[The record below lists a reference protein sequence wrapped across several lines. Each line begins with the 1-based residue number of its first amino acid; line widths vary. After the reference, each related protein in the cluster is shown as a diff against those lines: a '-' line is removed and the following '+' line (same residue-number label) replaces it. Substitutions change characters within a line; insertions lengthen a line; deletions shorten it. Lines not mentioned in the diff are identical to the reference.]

1 MVTLAPLWVSAASA
15 LARRSVTAVSRRVPL
30 SVLEL
35 AIVTQEGTSA
45 DALRGA
51 TELALA
57 ADRLGFERFWVAEH
71 HNMVSVASTSPP
83 VLMAHL
89 AANTERIRVGSGGI
103 MLPNHAPLVVAEQI
117 ALIEALHPGRV
128 DLGLGRAPG
137 TDAYTA
143 MALRRTEDLSAEDF
157 PRDLLDLMGLLGD
170 PRPDDRARLVSG
182 GAPLWD
188 RFAATP
194 RAATFPQVLL
204 LGSSGYSAQLAGL
217 LGLRFVFAHHFDM
230 GGTDE
235 AAALYRRS
243 FRPSEHLA
251 EPHLIVSAN
260 VLVSDTEAEAERQ
273 ALPGQLLIH
282 GIRTGERI
290 QLLSPEDAPDHRW
303 AGVARSTRSGRIV
316 GTPERVVEQLESLQ
330 ERTGADELMIS
341 TVCHGTEARV
351 RSMELLAESWS
362 AAA

>member
-1 MVTLAPLWVSAASA
+1 LGRVT
-15 LARRSVTAVSRRVPL
+15 RRVPL

-35 AIVTQEGTSA
+35 AIVTADGTSR
-45 DALRGA
+45 DALLGA
-51 TELALA
+51 TELAQA
-57 ADRLGFERFWVAEH
+57 ADRLGYERFWVAEH
-71 HNMVSVASTSPP
+71 HNMASVASTNPP

-89 AANTERIRVGSGGI
+89 AARTERIRVGSGGV

-117 ALIEALHPGRV
+117 AAIEALHPGRV
-128 DLGLGRAPG
+128 DLGIGRAPG
-137 TDAYTA
+137 TDPYTA

-170 PRPDDRARLVSG
+170 PRPELRREMVAGDR
-182 GAPLWD
+182 PLWE
-188 RFAATP
+188 RFTATP
-194 RAATFPQVLL
+194 LAQSRPQILL

-235 AAALYRRS
+235 AAELYRRS
-243 FRPSEHLA
+243 FRPSAELS

-260 VLVSDTEAEAERQ
+260 VLVAETEAEAHRQ

-290 QLLSPEDAPDHRW
+290 RLVTPEEAAEHRW
-303 AGVARSTRSGRIV
+303 AGVARNARSNRIV
-316 GTPERVVEQLESLQ
+316 GTAEQAVALLEELAA
-330 ERTGADELMIS
+330 RTGAAELMVS
-341 TVCHGTEARV
+341 TVAHATATRV
-351 RSMELLAESWS
+351 RSLELLADAWGTG
-362 AAA
+362 AG

>member
-1 MVTLAPLWVSAASA
+1 MT
-15 LARRSVTAVSRRVPL
+15 TRVPL

-51 TELALA
+51 TDLARA
-57 ADRLGFERFWVAEH
+57 ADRLGYERFWVAEH

-89 AANTERIRVGSGGI
+89 AANTQRIRVGSGGV

-170 PRPDDRARLVSG
+170 PRPEERERLVSS
-182 GAPLWD
+182 GAPLWE
-188 RFAATP
+188 RFVATPQAATY
-194 RAATFPQVLL
+194 PQVLL

-243 FRPSEHLA
+243 FRPSADLA

-260 VLVSDTEAEAERQ
+260 VLVADTEAEAVRQ
-273 ALPGQLLIH
+273 ALPGQLLVH

-290 QLLSPEDAPDHRW
+290 RLLSPDDAPQHRW
-303 AGVARSTRSGRIV
+303 AGVAATTRSNRIV
-316 GTPERVVEQLESLQ
+316 GTPEQAVDQLEAL
-330 ERTGADELMIS
+330 RTRTDADELMIS
-341 TVCHGTEARV
+341 TVCHETDARV
-351 RSMELLAESWS
+351 RSLELLADAWGAST
-362 AAA
+362 